1 MMKHISK
8 RRIKVGRLFNMDNPF
23 FRFMGKMVDVLWLNI
38 IWLVF
43 SLPIVTIGAS
53 TTAMI
58 CVMMKVVRDR
68 EGYIWR
74 DFWKSFKIN
83 FKQSTIMWIGIILV
97 YSVLGTDIYFFMNQT
112 SAYSRL
118 LLSFMIGV
126 TLVVTCAC
134 IYIFPLQAQ
143 FENPIKQ
150 TVKNALIISMKHM
163 PWTLLLLLILIGGG
177 IGIYLFFALAMF
189 FGFGLIA
196 FVCAYIFNHIFI
208 RYIPEDKRDDY

>member
-1 MMKHISK
+1 
-8 RRIKVGRLFNMDNPF
+8 
-23 FRFMGKMVDVLWLNI
+23 
-38 IWLVF
+38 
-43 SLPIVTIGAS
+43 
-53 TTAMI
+53 
-58 CVMMKVVRDR
+58 
-68 EGYIWR
+68 
-74 DFWKSFKIN
+74 
-83 FKQSTIMWIGIILV
+83 
-97 YSVLGTDIYFFMNQT
+97 
-112 SAYSRL
+112 
-118 LLSFMIGV
+118 MIGV

>member
-1 MMKHISK
+1 
-8 RRIKVGRLFNMDNPF
+8 
-23 FRFMGKMVDVLWLNI
+23 
-38 IWLVF
+38 
-43 SLPIVTIGAS
+43 
-53 TTAMI
+53 
-58 CVMMKVVRDR
+58 
-68 EGYIWR
+68 
-74 DFWKSFKIN
+74 
-83 FKQSTIMWIGIILV
+83 MWIGIILV

>member
-1 MMKHISK
+1 M
-8 RRIKVGRLFNMDNPF
+8 GRLFNMDNPF

-97 YSVLGTDIYFFMNQT
+97 YSVCMILSVVKKFSVFM
-112 SAYSRL
+112 
-118 LLSFMIGV
+118 
-126 TLVVTCAC
+126 
-134 IYIFPLQAQ
+134 
-143 FENPIKQ
+143 
-150 TVKNALIISMKHM
+150 
-163 PWTLLLLLILIGGG
+163 LIGFDFCFLTSGEG
-177 IGIYLFFALAMF
+177 CG
-189 FGFGLIA
+189 
-196 FVCAYIFNHIFI
+196 
-208 RYIPEDKRDDY
+208 

>member
-1 MMKHISK
+1 M
-8 RRIKVGRLFNMDNPF
+8 GRLFNMDNPF

-118 LLSFMIGV
+118 LLSFMIVV

-177 IGIYLFFALAMF
+177 IGIYLF
-189 FGFGLIA
+189 
-196 FVCAYIFNHIFI
+196 
-208 RYIPEDKRDDY
+208 P